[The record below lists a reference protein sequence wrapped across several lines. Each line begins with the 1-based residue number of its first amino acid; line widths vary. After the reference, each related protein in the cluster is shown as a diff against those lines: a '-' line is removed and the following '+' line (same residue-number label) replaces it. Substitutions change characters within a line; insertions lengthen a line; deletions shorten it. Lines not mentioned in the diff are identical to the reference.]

1 MAKRRLQ
8 PWALPALLLAALAPG
23 NAKQTFSASQALA
36 FGRFVAGTGG
46 TITVS
51 PSGARSSTGGVTL
64 LASTASAAS
73 FTNTDTAP
81 SRASST
87 VAITLPSDGSVTL
100 ASGANQMSLGSFTS
114 NPSGTGIMAGGSM
127 QIRVGATLTVGANQ
141 PRGNYSGSIPVTIQY
156 Q

>member
-1 MAKRRLQ
+1 MAKFRVR

-23 NAKQTFSASQALA
+23 NAKQTFVAGQGLS
-36 FGRFVAGTGG
+36 FGRFVAGAGG
-46 TITVS
+46 SITVS

-64 LASTASAAS
+64 LSSPASAAT

-81 SRASST
+81 SRASNV

-100 ASGANQMSLGSFTS
+100 ASGANRMSLTKFTS
-114 NPSGTGIMAGGSM
+114 NPAGTGVMSGGSLS
-127 QIRVGATLTVGANQ
+127 ISVGATLTVGANQ
-141 PRGNYSGSIPVTIQY
+141 PRGSYSGSIPVTIQY